1 MKLWLP
7 ELLAPAVRWLGV
19 GFRGSLRGLAI
30 VCVAGTDRLGA
41 LRAGF
46 FLTVVAG
53 AGVDADD
60 AGGLLK
66 LLGLCFAGPCVGSE
80 AAAGVLTG
88 VGFLAAAG
96 GDTGLRTGVAGT
108 MNDSG
113 TVGLGLAAGA
123 GAGTFL
129 ASGFTVEVFGSA
141 N

>member
-1 MKLWLP
+1 MKLWLLGI
-7 ELLAPAVRWLGV
+7 LLPAVCWLGV
-19 GFRGSLRGLAI
+19 GLRGSLRGLAI
-30 VCVAGTDRLGA
+30 VCGAGTDRLGA

-60 AGGLLK
+60 AGVLK
-66 LLGLCFAGPCVGSE
+66 LLGLCFAGPCAGSE

-88 VGFLAAAG
+88 AGFFAAAG